1 MGQLESSK
9 PTPSQPSSQEEEHF
23 QRGPEWV
30 LASSPQ
36 WLIVA
41 MRPAQPHDLRSS
53 HDATQAPAVPARRRG
68 HDHEAF
74 HSPKPPV
81 LR

>member
-1 MGQLESSK
+1 MFQLESSK

-41 MRPAQPHDLRSS
+41 MRPEHRARSFF
-53 HDATQAPAVPARRRG
+53 HPIDAPQTPAMLGKFLVGPYRRRQRRPG
-68 HDHEAF
+68 
-74 HSPKPPV
+74 P
-81 LR
+81 

>member
-41 MRPAQPHDLRSS
+41 MRPAQPHDAQKLTRRNPSPS
-53 HDATQAPAVPARRRG
+53 HLARRRG
-68 HDHEAF
+68 HDY
-74 HSPKPPV
+74 
-81 LR
+81 